1 MAEPDIWYNPF
12 KQLRTG
18 RVAYVLFGYRVGE
31 IVVKLKPVCDDAT
44 YKLKKTNPLK
54 AKKNRKGQQFTGP
67 IMLLS
72 ALDCKPA
79 YAPPTPD
86 KDYPENEVAASR
98 SRFCTQM
105 PGGDPHRKA
114 HFVSFAKTF
123 IRLHWTETLRS
134 EDVPTLSKFLK
145 ELANYPG
152 GRKSALL
159 SLRTQIWR
167 TENKG
172 KRATTSSKGFIKDEF
187 YMEYKAPRAINS
199 YTDESKTILA
209 PLCHA
214 IDKKTFKS
222 RFFVKGSNP
231 KEWPRR
237 LEEVF
242 GGSPVLGTDFTSF
255 ESHHFGAF
263 SEAVTYWILHMC
275 RTIPHCKPLK
285 DLVCLMMN
293 MRNKCSFKHTT
304 VEVDQRLMSG
314 ALWTSSA
321 NGMLN
326 LLINAYLAAD
336 ATGRRD
342 VVDMAGWANT
352 QLRAVFE
359 GDDGLAAD
367 IGQSEM
373 TINELGLR
381 LKFEKQANYA
391 EAGFCGIVCERGR
404 DGVLKDPTDVLS
416 KFFWLPARYHSWPER
431 SKKCL
436 MRAKALSYK
445 YTFGNTPIVGA
456 MCDWVLRQTANH
468 VANYQAVQ
476 DGYHNTV
483 CSKTLDN
490 IWRTRTEVS
499 VESRVLV
506 EKRFGIPHQAQ
517 RILEQIFENSRQ
529 DHCYIPTDFAG
540 TLAMARNREI
550 YCLPLGQEFKPPTAQ
565 GEALE
570 QLLECNP
577 LRESCQPSPLQ
588 RVKYPNTVLE
598 PFFKWCSDS
607 PWSYC

>member
-1 MAEPDIWYNPF
+1 MAEPNYWDDPF

-18 RVAYVLFGYRVGE
+18 KVAYVLFGYRVGE
-31 IVVKLKPVCDDAT
+31 VVLKLKPVCFDAT
-44 YKLKKTNPLK
+44 YKLKRANPLR
-54 AKKNRKGQQFTGP
+54 AKNKRKGQQFTGP

-72 ALDCKPA
+72 ASDCKPA

-86 KDYPENEVAASR
+86 KDYAQNEIAASR
-98 SRFCTQM
+98 SRFCTEM
-105 PGGDPHRKA
+105 PAGNPLRRA
-114 HFVSFAKTF
+114 HFVLFAKTF

-134 EDVPTLSKFLK
+134 DDVPTLSKFLK

-159 SLRTQIWR
+159 ALRTQIWR

-187 YMEYKAPRAINS
+187 YKEYKAPRAINS

-231 KEWPRR
+231 REWPRK

-242 GGSPVLGTDFTSF
+242 GGSPVVGTDFTSF
-255 ESHHFGAF
+255 ESHHFGEF
-263 SEAVTYWILHMC
+263 SEVITFWILHMC

-285 DLVCLMMN
+285 DLVCVMMN

-326 LLINAYLAAD
+326 LMINAYLAAD

-342 VVDMAGWANT
+342 AVDMASWANSH
-352 QLRAVFE
+352 LRAVFE
-359 GDDGLAAD
+359 GDDGLAVD
-367 IGQSEM
+367 LGQSTQ
-373 TINELGLR
+373 TIDELGLR

-391 EAGFCGIVCERGR
+391 EAGFCGIVCQRGR

-416 KFFWLPARYHSWPER
+416 KFFWMPSRYHTWSEKR
-431 SKKCL
+431 QKCL

-476 DGYHNTV
+476 DGYHTIADQKAFDNAWRERTV
-483 CSKTLDN
+483 
-490 IWRTRTEVS
+490 VS
-499 VESRVLV
+499 IESRVLV
-506 EKRFGIPHQAQ
+506 ETRFGIPHQAQ
-517 RILEQIFENSRQ
+517 RILEQIFEQSRQ
-529 DHCYIPTDFAG
+529 DLCYIPTEFVG
-540 TLAMARNREI
+540 TTHMARNREI
-550 YCLPLGQEFKPPTAQ
+550 YCLPVGQELKPPQPQ
-565 GEALE
+565 GEALV
-570 QLLECNP
+570 QLIECHPFKENV
-577 LRESCQPSPLQ
+577 LPSALKH
-588 RVKYPNTVLE
+588 VIYPNTVLE
-598 PFFKWCSDS
+598 PFFRWSHDS
-607 PWSYC
+607 AWSYC